1 MKYARRAD
9 GNQVTDWMPMS
20 MSPVRAGLY
29 EIELRCEDGTAY
41 GIKRYYWWNGSR
53 FVLSDDSEIGA
64 PIIDCQDVWRGLK
77 EPA

>member
-20 MSPVRAGLY
+20 MSPVREGCY
-29 EIELRCEDGTAY
+29 EVERRWSDGTVY
-41 GIKRYYWWNGSR
+41 DVKRYWWNGAR
-53 FVLSDDSEIGA
+53 FVLSDGSDFRA